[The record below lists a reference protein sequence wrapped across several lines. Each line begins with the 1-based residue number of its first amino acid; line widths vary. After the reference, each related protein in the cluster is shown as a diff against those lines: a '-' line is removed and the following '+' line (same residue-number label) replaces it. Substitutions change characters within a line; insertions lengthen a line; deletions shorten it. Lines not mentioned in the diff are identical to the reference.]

1 MAGSSLYQL
10 RSQLEPHVAAAL
22 PDPLLVY
29 LPDRQE
35 SEGRPVL
42 LELLRAGSSFEIKL
56 VSRARGYLREVLEPQ
71 KVDKLLKRPDLT
83 YRDIALAL
91 EQSGAGGF
99 SQLKALFQLQ
109 LGRNSSPEN
118 AELARLWLAADALDD
133 AIRAKGLE
141 NELQELLHSRWGLGF
156 PVETTLADWRQRAQR
171 ALLLHKLLHD
181 WHGENLT
188 SFARQSLPVG
198 KAAEENALG
207 LDLDQ
212 AQAPLPK
219 AAAPVEAWLA
229 YQAEIAHHVDGLQRR
244 LEQQVAELFASEV
257 EIAAGLEQLRGRYEA
272 LLRGGWGA
280 GGLEQ
285 RQNHTLGPSAAAGTH
300 GGGDLAN
307 GSDPQQGGRAGRET
321 GRQRP
326 LGGHQHRHR
335 QRR

>member
-22 PDPLLVY
+22 TDPLLVY

-91 EQSGAGGF
+91 EQSGAGCF

-156 PVETTLADWRQRAQR
+156 PVETTLADWRQRA
-171 ALLLHKLLHD
+171 
-181 WHGENLT
+181 
-188 SFARQSLPVG
+188 
-198 KAAEENALG
+198 
-207 LDLDQ
+207 
-212 AQAPLPK
+212 
-219 AAAPVEAWLA
+219 
-229 YQAEIAHHVDGLQRR
+229 
-244 LEQQVAELFASEV
+244 
-257 EIAAGLEQLRGRYEA
+257 
-272 LLRGGWGA
+272 
-280 GGLEQ
+280 
-285 RQNHTLGPSAAAGTH
+285 
-300 GGGDLAN
+300 
-307 GSDPQQGGRAGRET
+307 
-321 GRQRP
+321 
-326 LGGHQHRHR
+326 
-335 QRR
+335 